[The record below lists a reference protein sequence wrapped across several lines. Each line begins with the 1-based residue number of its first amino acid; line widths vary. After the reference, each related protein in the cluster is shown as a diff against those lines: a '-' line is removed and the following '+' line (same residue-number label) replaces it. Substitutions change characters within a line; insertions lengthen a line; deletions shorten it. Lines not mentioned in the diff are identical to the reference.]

1 MMAMR
6 LPGLPSWRALSTL
19 QWALALSVLVHAA
32 LLTVRFVNPEG
43 FARVFQD
50 NTLDVILVNARSDE
64 KPVKAQAIA
73 QHSLAGGGEAKDAR
87 IVSTP
92 LPPSPRAAEGDA
104 AVDENRHQIDHM
116 MRQQELL
123 LAQVREQLAALPQR
137 APEAARDDPQA
148 HAEQERREQLQKLL
162 AAIEKRVEEENS
174 RPRKRYLSPATLGA
188 TYAPYYDDMRRR
200 IEARGTRHF
209 PEAGG
214 RKLYGELLMALLVN
228 HDGRII
234 DARVVQGSGNRALD
248 RQAEAIARA
257 AAPFGRFS
265 AAMRRDTDQFDVTA
279 RFRFTREQ
287 TLETSLQTG
296 QGRPGSQGAR

>member
-1 MMAMR
+1 MR
-6 LPGLPSWRALSTL
+6 PRFPAPGRLSTL
-19 QWALALSVLVHAA
+19 QWALLASALLHGVLLSVRLVDS
-32 LLTVRFVNPEG
+32 EG
-43 FARVFQD
+43 FRRAFART
-50 NTLDVILVNARSDE
+50 TLDVVLVNARSDE
-64 KPVKAQAIA
+64 KPEQAQAIA
-73 QHSLAGGGEAKDAR
+73 QADLAGGGEAGDRRLA
-87 IVSTP
+87 STP
-92 LPPSPRAAEGDA
+92 LPPHPQALPGDDA
-104 AVDENRHQIDHM
+104 ASEHQRRIAAM
-116 MRQQELL
+116 LTQQEELL
-123 LAQVREQLAALPQR
+123 TQVRKQLHS
-137 APEAARDDPQA
+137 APAIEPRPPSDDTEAQA
-148 HAEQERREQLQKLL
+148 EEERRLQLSKLL
-162 AAIEKRVEEENS
+162 AAIERRVEESNAQ
-174 RPRKRYLSPATLGA
+174 PRKRYLSPATLGA